1 MTRIAV
7 ASDGTLLGINAGSQ
21 SISSNGLGKGWT
33 QLPGTAK
40 DIAAINVNSIY
51 AVGTDGAVRR
61 YDGNG
66 QSWTQVGYG
75 AVTIGAAADG
85 TVAITNVNNDIWVK
99 RTDSNED
106 AWYQIPGKAKRVAP
120 MSRNS
125 FYSIGMDDNV
135 YRSDATG
142 NWVRIGMNVS
152 DISVSSDG
160 SIMVINKQV
169 GTLWRKTGDN
179 NTEAW
184 AQQPFPQAAT
194 SVAIP
199 NAQRTVVVGKD
210 TNIYRW

>member
-40 DIAAINVNSIY
+40 DVAAINAHSLY
-51 AVGTDGAVRR
+51 SVGTDGAVRR
-61 YDGNG
+61 YGSNS

-75 AVTIGAAADG
+75 AVTIGATTDG
-85 TVAITNVNNDIWVK
+85 TVAIVNVNNDIWVK
-99 RTDSNED
+99 RTDSNEQ

-125 FYSIGMDDNV
+125 FYSIEMDDNV
-135 YRSDATG
+135 YRSAQTG
-142 NWVRIGMNVS
+142 KWVRIGSNAS
-152 DISVSSDG
+152 DIATSSDG
-160 SIMVINKQV
+160 SIMVINKAV
-169 GTLWRKTGDN
+169 GSLWRKVGDN
-179 NTEAW
+179 ATEAW
-184 AQQPFPQAAT
+184 TQQPFTQAAT
-194 SVAIP
+194 AVAIP
-199 NAQRTVVVGKD
+199 HAQRTVVVGKD